1 MTAIIY
7 RACFWLQRESLTF
20 KFISVSNGMEVN
32 MSEVGVYMIAN
43 LTVNDA
49 DEYRKYEKGFFP
61 ILKKFGGEFIT
72 YDDNHETLEG
82 TDPLEGRVIIFKF
95 PSEKAAKNW
104 YNDAEYQALSEFRRS
119 GTVLKALTLV
129 HELAPRG

>member
-7 RACFWLQRESLTF
+7 RGCFWLQRESLTF
-20 KFISVSNGMEVN
+20 KFISVSNGMEVK

-61 ILKKFGGEFIT
+61 ILKKFGGEFT
-72 YDDNHETLEG
+72 TFDDNHETLEG

-129 HELAPRG
+129 HGLAPRG

>member
-72 YDDNHETLEG
+72 FDDNHETLEG

>member
-1 MTAIIY
+1 VIAIIY

-20 KFISVSNGMEVN
+20 KFISVSNGMEVK

-72 YDDNHETLEG
+72 FDDNHETLEG